1 MGISK
6 WGYEEAIL
14 SHKQRKRYTPVYTYF
29 KKSFA
34 SSGDHRSERGSDT
47 NSSLRSDSMS
57 NANSRRVGSGRI
69 RPSASTSEEYEGGPS
84 SRDQRGGGGRS
95 NYGERGDSAS
105 ESRYGFNRGVD
116 RGDR

>member
-1 MGISK
+1 
-6 WGYEEAIL
+6 
-14 SHKQRKRYTPVYTYF
+14 
-29 KKSFA
+29 
-34 SSGDHRSERGSDT
+34 
-47 NSSLRSDSMS
+47 MS